1 MSVNYSMNNKNFY
14 LTSNFRAD
22 GVVAQNNV
30 LQKPIEKV
38 QKTIESGVD
47 TFVAT
52 QNEDEKKKKLR
63 KRAIAVGSA
72 VLVLGGLTMLLNPRS
87 SGKFSQKI
95 KNLRSKFALKMQ
107 ESKDNFLK
115 TKFYGGCEKV
125 FGVAEKGGNVYFNL
139 NSGKDVVF
147 QSFCT
152 NSNKK
157 YPEFLTKNKTVHK
170 IVKSIDDFFVKILHK
185 PHKKITQWF
194 DGISQY
200 TVRNKYKSAS
210 KKFDVL
216 DDLIKSYKDKLPSD
230 KQALLE
236 SKLQEIANARKAFAD
251 ERITQRFTQQEQ
263 LMKNLEDDLWKSIYT
278 KDKGFMKN
286 PTTFWVQDVLKTKK
300 EQVVNNG
307 NVLVEKLTGGKNN
320 KGLYGEAIDILRE
333 NIDKNS
339 LENIESVSKQACGKL
354 KKANF
359 SECVEYFDKKRD
371 LVVGG
376 APTDIVSQIF
386 GLGLCGWAVG
396 SADKDERLQRAL
408 TTGLPVATGLA
419 SSLIFSALLYS
430 GGVGL
435 LAGAAVSGVTSLGCY
450 FINKYIFGN
459 KDKEIDG
466 NTEQNN
472 QKLQENTNV

>member
-152 NSNKK
+152 NTNKK
-157 YPEFLTKNKTVHK
+157 YPEFLTKNKTV
-170 IVKSIDDFFVKILHK
+170 
-185 PHKKITQWF
+185 
-194 DGISQY
+194 
-200 TVRNKYKSAS
+200 NK
-210 KKFDVL
+210 FIE
-216 DDLIKSYKDKLPSD
+216 DLK
-230 KQALLE
+230 
-236 SKLQEIANARKAFAD
+236 
-251 ERITQRFTQQEQ
+251 
-263 LMKNLEDDLWKSIYT
+263 
-278 KDKGFMKN
+278 
-286 PTTFWVQDVLKTKK
+286 
-300 EQVVNNG
+300 
-307 NVLVEKLTGGKNN
+307 
-320 KGLYGEAIDILRE
+320 
-333 NIDKNS
+333 
-339 LENIESVSKQACGKL
+339 
-354 KKANF
+354 
-359 SECVEYFDKKRD
+359 
-371 LVVGG
+371 
-376 APTDIVSQIF
+376 
-386 GLGLCGWAVG
+386 
-396 SADKDERLQRAL
+396 
-408 TTGLPVATGLA
+408 
-419 SSLIFSALLYS
+419 
-430 GGVGL
+430 
-435 LAGAAVSGVTSLGCY
+435 
-450 FINKYIFGN
+450 
-459 KDKEIDG
+459 
-466 NTEQNN
+466 
-472 QKLQENTNV
+472 